1 MYTLKLI
8 SEHID
13 HDTNYLIEQDKESGK
28 KELQDK
34 GYLYAG

>member
-13 HDTNYLIEQDKESGK
+13 HDTNYLIEQDEKSGK
-28 KELQDK
+28 KNK
-34 GYLYAG
+34 RYLYAG